1 MRDFLN
7 GIFDRLF
14 MYLPDCIQQ
23 TPPYDLV
30 DVFDRL
36 LRRYRATSSNLEE
49 EPIYLTLKRL

>member
-23 TPPYDLV
+23 TPPSLP
-30 DVFDRL
+30 RHL
-36 LRRYRATSSNLEE
+36 LLGE
-49 EPIYLTLKRL
+49 EPIYLSLKRL